1 MQIIEVRINQADFGK
16 TLVEMEQW
24 LVYKNRPPV
33 QMKTE
38 SNGDISIKVKF
49 EDNYLAGQFRQAFR
63 GSYAG

>member
-24 LVYKNRPPV
+24 LVYKNRPLV
-33 QMKTE
+33 QMRTE

-49 EDNYLAGQFRQAFR
+49 EANDLAEQFRQAFR
-63 GSYAG
+63 GSYGA

>member
-24 LVYKNRPPV
+24 LVYKNRPLV
-33 QMKTE
+33 QMRTE

-49 EDNYLAGQFRQAFR
+49 EDNYLADQFRHAFR
-63 GSYAG
+63 GFYAG